1 MSIKVYLSIVIYFT
15 LFLVSCKNSDTN
27 STQNS
32 DVNFQDQNLGVAK
45 IDNLTTQLSRDP
57 DNVELLFDRSVAYRE
72 IKAYDNSIADMEKLL
87 SIGPDQPKYY
97 THLSEV
103 FMDYSRS
110 KQAFQTLQIA
120 SEKFPQNVNILLKFA
135 ELSITLKQ
143 NQKAVQTIQK
153 ILEQD
158 NQNAQAYFLMGILM
172 QSEGDLERAKAA
184 LKNVVQIDPEIIDA
198 YLLLGELYEK
208 EDPKLA
214 KQYLTNALTIAPD
227 DINSLHSMAFF
238 KQNNNDVPGAL
249 EIYSRINN
257 LDPTYTPAFLNSGIL
272 FLEKE
277 NYERALEQFNI
288 MVGIDPSSY
297 LAYFYRGYAKMLM
310 GKKIEAKAD
319 FENALRINPDYEK
332 ALNQMTELKRQG
344 IE

>member
-120 SEKFPQNVNILLKFA
+120 SEKFPQNINILLKFA
-135 ELSITLKQ
+135 E
-143 NQKAVQTIQK
+143 
-153 ILEQD
+153 
-158 NQNAQAYFLMGILM
+158 
-172 QSEGDLERAKAA
+172 
-184 LKNVVQIDPEIIDA
+184 
-198 YLLLGELYEK
+198 
-208 EDPKLA
+208 
-214 KQYLTNALTIAPD
+214 
-227 DINSLHSMAFF
+227 
-238 KQNNNDVPGAL
+238 
-249 EIYSRINN
+249 
-257 LDPTYTPAFLNSGIL
+257 
-272 FLEKE
+272 
-277 NYERALEQFNI
+277 
-288 MVGIDPSSY
+288 
-297 LAYFYRGYAKMLM
+297 
-310 GKKIEAKAD
+310 
-319 FENALRINPDYEK
+319 
-332 ALNQMTELKRQG
+332 
-344 IE
+344 